1 MDEICLFFS
10 ETEMKKIRN
19 YSMSYFSYNS
29 KEGQCPVCHGYGYK
43 TIEVPFMTG
52 IKTKCTLC
60 KGKKFHSPILQILY
74 KGKNISQILDFSM
87 EEALL
92 FF

>member
-29 KEGQCPVCHGYGYK
+29 KEGQCP
-43 TIEVPFMTG
+43 FMPG